1 MDNSLHWFRKGLR
14 LHDNQILRE
23 AIQGSKTF
31 RAVFFLDKA
40 TVKGAKVSVNRWR
53 FLLESLQD
61 LDKNLRNL
69 GSRLFIVEGQP
80 IDVLPKLIKQWNIT
94 KLTFEYDSEPF
105 PRNRDMDVKRRAEQD
120 GVKVVVKT
128 SHTLYDISK

>member
-14 LHDNQILRE
+14 LHDNQALRE
-23 AIQGSKTF
+23 SIHDSKTF
-31 RAVFFLDKA
+31 RAIFFLDKA
-40 TVKGAKVSVNRWR
+40 AVKGAKVSVNRWR
-53 FLLESLQD
+53 FLLECLQD
-61 LDKNLRNL
+61 LDKSLRSL

-105 PRNRDMDVKRRAEQD
+105 PRNRDTAVIRRAEQA
-120 GVKVVVKT
+120 GVKIIVKT
-128 SHTLYDISK
+128 SHTLYDIPK

>member
-14 LHDNQILRE
+14 LHDNQALRA

-31 RAVFFLDKA
+31 RAVFFLEKA
-40 TVKGAKVSVNRWR
+40 TVRAAKVSPNRWR

-105 PRNRDMDVKRRAEQD
+105 PRNRDLAVKRRAEQS
-120 GVKVVVKT
+120 GVKVIIKT